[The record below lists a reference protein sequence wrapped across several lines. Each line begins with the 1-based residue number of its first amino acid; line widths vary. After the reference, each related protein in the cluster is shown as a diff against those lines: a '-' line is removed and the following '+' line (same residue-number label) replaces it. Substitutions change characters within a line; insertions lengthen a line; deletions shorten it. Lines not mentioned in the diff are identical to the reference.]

1 MATQDWN
8 SGYRAATQ
16 DTAAPRSESHPTQE
30 WNSGYR
36 AGLDDADIRPSAR
49 WILAI
54 IIGVIVLVVILAG
67 AANLPEMIGALP

>member
-16 DTAAPRSESHPTQE
+16 DTTTPRIESPPTQE

-54 IIGVIVLVVILAG
+54 IIAVILLAVVLAG
-67 AANLPEMIGALP
+67 IGALP